1 MDKPP
6 PLPFSFVR
14 SNPMYLFTLQ
24 IFLPGYDIVS
34 SPLSSMTAIVWERV
48 IASMQQN
55 RPSSARINRSLRSSA
70 GSSSKRDGNTD
81 QFDHDTREM
90 ETANVERTK
99 RRDKRLSH
107 TRAGNE
113 RRGLSAELRIS
124 SCDSNG
130 RIFSATNIFA
140 ICLCRER
147 ICWTSR

>member
-1 MDKPP
+1 
-6 PLPFSFVR
+6 
-14 SNPMYLFTLQ
+14 
-24 IFLPGYDIVS
+24 
-34 SPLSSMTAIVWERV
+34 MTAIVWERV

-113 RRGLSAELRIS
+113 RRGLSVQSFKFHAVIH
-124 SCDSNG
+124 SNG
-130 RIFSATNIFA
+130 RIFSATNIFT
-140 ICLCRER
+140 IYLCRER
-147 ICWTSR
+147 ICWTSRYDATCKKTACWKWTLPGCNLTPRTLYKWPL